1 MDRYFIFYNNSKQM
15 RNASKKKKV
24 MRKKNGLKKSQKQII
39 KKKMIWT
46 KGWKKKQWEE
56 RKRKSKWKK
65 MTKIKKRTLE
75 GGYICPQYKKN
86 FVPSFFSKLERLVFG
101 GYKEKILEFH
111 QNISNF
117 QLQSNNPKNFFR
129 SYVLSSLFS
138 LQPNGLKKMH
148 VTNLY

>member
-1 MDRYFIFYNNSKQM
+1 
-15 RNASKKKKV
+15 
-24 MRKKNGLKKSQKQII
+24 
-39 KKKMIWT
+39 MIWT

-86 FVPSFFSKLERLVFG
+86 FVPSFLSESERLVFG
-101 GYKEKILEFH
+101 GYKEKIHEFH

-117 QLQSNNPKNFFR
+117 QPQSNNPKNPFLLLCSIFLVFTPTKWIEKNACDQPLLICWRSLVFFKNFGIKT
-129 SYVLSSLFS
+129 L
-138 LQPNGLKKMH
+138 LQLLLCIEYLKFTVPK
-148 VTNLY
+148 LY